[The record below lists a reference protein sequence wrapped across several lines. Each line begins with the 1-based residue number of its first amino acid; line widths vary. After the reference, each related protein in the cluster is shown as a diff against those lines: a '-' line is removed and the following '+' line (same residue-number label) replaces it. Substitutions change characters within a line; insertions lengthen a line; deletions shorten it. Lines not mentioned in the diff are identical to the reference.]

1 MEEERAREMVCS
13 KELFF
18 NNNKSSFYSGKCHH
32 TPLPLPHTRKIV
44 FCCCVCEKW
53 RVCVREGEEEVCVC
67 VLGNYATSCVCEV
80 GRKKWC
86 VSGRCVCVCVEVV
99 VRRES

>member
-1 MEEERAREMVCS
+1 M
-13 KELFF
+13 
-18 NNNKSSFYSGKCHH
+18 
-32 TPLPLPHTRKIV
+32 
-44 FCCCVCEKW
+44 
-53 RVCVREGEEEVCVC
+53 REGEEEVCVC